1 MNATL
6 AKFGFPGTLIKDY
19 AHWYVLM
26 RPAQATLGALVLA
39 AKSEATAFSA
49 LPPAAFAEMADVVRD
64 IEVSLKHFHPYDKIN
79 YLMLMMVDPHVHM
92 HVLPRYAALQA
103 FGALAFTDPGWPGP
117 PDLKAAPVLED
128 DIRNALLR
136 DLREAFGVRNA

>member
-6 AKFGFPGTLIKDY
+6 AKFGFPETLIKDY
-19 AHWYVLM
+19 THWCILM

-49 LPPAAFAEMADVVRD
+49 LPPVAFAEMADVVRD
-64 IEVSLKHFHPYDKIN
+64 IEASLKRFRSYDKIN

-92 HVLPRYAALQA
+92 HVLPRY
-103 FGALAFTDPGWPGP
+103 GAPQTVRGLTFADPGWPGP
-117 PDLKAAPVLED
+117 PDLKAAPALAD
-128 DIRNALLR
+128 DARIALLR